1 MSELSEIK
9 LCLQNVIQEVQA
21 LRGMIDALS
30 KKVDSPLPSVV
41 IDRSTMTPPQTRNS
55 PTQTIKEYS
64 CV

>member
-9 LCLQNVIQEVQA
+9 LCLQNVIEEIQV
-21 LRGMIDALS
+21 LRDMFDVLS

-55 PTQTIKEYS
+55 PTQTI
-64 CV
+64 